1 MLVLT
6 IPVEMGQHVLIHSI
20 ILTAVV
26 PLDLLVTHVKVS
38 ENSSFNII
46 GDELLLNFGAKFQR

>member
-1 MLVLT
+1 
-6 IPVEMGQHVLIHSI
+6 MGQHVLFHSI
-20 ILTAVV
+20 ILTAAV

-38 ENSSFNII
+38 ENSSFNIT